1 MLYELVRYWV
11 MTADECARL
20 RLVVPAEMT
29 VSSNSLSAYWF
40 LEMHHNCLAILI
52 IT

>member
-11 MTADECARL
+11 MTTDECARL

-29 VSSNSLSAYWF
+29 VSSNSLPLIGSYG
-40 LEMHHNCLAILI
+40 CI
-52 IT
+52 ITV